1 MWLLYR
7 KIPKIYLS
15 VFCFSIGGMILYGII
30 VISIRI
36 KQKRMACHMERP
48 QIIHDKNE
56 NKIVLIPDIV
66 FTNKQNIDRNDV
78 EAYLE
83 RFAGG

>member
-1 MWLLYR
+1 
-7 KIPKIYLS
+7 
-15 VFCFSIGGMILYGII
+15 
-30 VISIRI
+30 
-36 KQKRMACHMERP
+36 MACHMERP

-66 FTNKQNIDRNDV
+66 FTNKQNIDWNDV

>member
-1 MWLLYR
+1 
-7 KIPKIYLS
+7 
-15 VFCFSIGGMILYGII
+15 
-30 VISIRI
+30 
-36 KQKRMACHMERP
+36 MERP
-48 QIIHDKNE
+48 QIIHDENE

-66 FTNKQNIDRNDV
+66 FTNKQNIDWNDV